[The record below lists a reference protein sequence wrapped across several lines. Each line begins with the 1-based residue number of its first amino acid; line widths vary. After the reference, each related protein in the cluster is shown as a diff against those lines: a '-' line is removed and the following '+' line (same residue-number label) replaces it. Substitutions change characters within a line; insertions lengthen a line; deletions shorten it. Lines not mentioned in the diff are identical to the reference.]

1 MPNTPSQNQKTTSLK
16 LGDVVQLTTPD
27 RHIVMSGVVI
37 QLAVW
42 RHKQFILICRIDD
55 SGMGRYFWCRLDR
68 YVVEVLCTGAPS
80 DLRRWVKE
88 TGVKGAIGQ
97 KVLRAYLHSYL
108 SVLKRAVR
116 DQEVLISGNSKI
128 KFSYLKLASAK
139 NWIDTIGIVLDSTN
153 QDKRLETL
161 YALRTMPYTIKLPSL
176 VQSRGGHQRTK
187 RRELEAASEE
197 PKKKQKPGPLQ
208 NPNLYTA

>member
-1 MPNTPSQNQKTTSLK
+1 MPNTPSQSQKTTSLK
-16 LGDVVQLTTPD
+16 LGDVIKLTTSD
-27 RHIVMSGVVI
+27 GHLVVSGVVV

-42 RHKQFILICRIDD
+42 RHKQFALICRIDD
-55 SGMGRYFWCRLDR
+55 SGMGRYLWCRLDR
-68 YVVEVLCTGAPS
+68 YTVEVLCTGAPS

-108 SVLKRAVR
+108 SVLKLAVR
-116 DQEVLISGNSKI
+116 EQEQLISGNSKI

-139 NWIDTIGIVLDSTN
+139 NWIDTIGIVLDNTN

-161 YALRTMPYTIKLPSL
+161 YTLRTMPYAIRLPSL
-176 VQSRGGHQRTK
+176 VQSRGVHQRTK
-187 RRELEAASEE
+187 RRELEAVSEE
-197 PKKKQKPGPLQ
+197 PKKKKVSAILQ